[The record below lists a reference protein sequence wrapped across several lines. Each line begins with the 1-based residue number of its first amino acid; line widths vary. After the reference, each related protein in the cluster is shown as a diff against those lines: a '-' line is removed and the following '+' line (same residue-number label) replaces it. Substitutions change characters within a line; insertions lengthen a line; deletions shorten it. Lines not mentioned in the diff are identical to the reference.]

1 MSRLKSIFAAAASA
15 ANKPV
20 PGNNTTK
27 SSSVTSERI
36 MGRAGGTERRAGRW
50 ATQRTTQLAPAVFRI
65 AERDGKCFVAVRGTR
80 LAFPKGMEWLTW
92 FPSVRWQHTAFALA
106 LVLTGIAILI
116 AVRPRGRGRRPRT
129 IQA

>member
-1 MSRLKSIFAAAASA
+1 MSRLKSIFAAEASA

-80 LAFPKGMEWLTW
+80 LAFPKEHGVAHLV
-92 FPSVRWQHTAFALA
+92 SIRSLA
-106 LVLTGIAILI
+106 THRIRLSA
-116 AVRPRGRGRRPRT
+116 RPDGNRHLDGRTPRSRRSRSRT
-129 IQA
+129 I